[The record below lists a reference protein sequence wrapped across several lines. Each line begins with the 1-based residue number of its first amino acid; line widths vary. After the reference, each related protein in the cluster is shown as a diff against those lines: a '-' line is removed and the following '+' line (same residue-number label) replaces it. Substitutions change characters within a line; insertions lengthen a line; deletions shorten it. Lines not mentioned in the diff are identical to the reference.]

1 MHPSKS
7 VLLLLLLFCVYGFR
21 ADYFVLFK
29 QLGGSFLGEAVSL
42 SSLSLIFGCLEFFV
56 QESSV
61 RFPPSVL
68 ACLLILPSWT

>member
-29 QLGGSFLGEAVSL
+29 QRGGSFLGEAVSL
-42 SSLSLIFGCLEFFV
+42 SSLSLS
-56 QESSV
+56 SSV
-61 RFPPSVL
+61 AWSSSFKSLV
-68 ACLLILPSWT
+68 